1 MADEGQALI
10 LAELRE
16 IKGEVRL
23 IPKLQAQV
31 DAALGATRQLD
42 TAMRE
47 STAALQTQAT
57 AHSKLLD
64 ELRLQVHQTTAAMMG
79 ISNDLQKLTPRV
91 VDLEKQVVASFSQ
104 QQQLAR
110 DVRELACFPDRDE
123 YAAMQ
128 DGVESLTESLPGL
141 QEDVGKLQG
150 FVKVHEPWLNGVEW
164 FLRILFYA
172 LASAAVVGLLWLL
185 GKALTNGL

>member
-1 MADEGQALI
+1 MSDEQSVI
-10 LAELRE
+10 LSELRE

-23 IPKLQAQV
+23 IPRLQAQV
-31 DAALGATRQLD
+31 EAALGATRQLD

-64 ELRLQVHQTTAAMMG
+64 ELRLQVHQTTVAMMG
-79 ISNDLQKLTPRV
+79 VSNDVQQLTPRV
-91 VDLEKQVVASFSQ
+91 VDLEKQAQAAFSQ

-110 DVRELACFPDRDE
+110 DVREMGCFPDREE
-123 YAAMQ
+123 YEDLQ
-128 DGVESLTESLPGL
+128 VEVETLPGL
-141 QEDVGKLQG
+141 REDVGKLQG

-172 LASAAVVGLLWLL
+172 LASASVVGILWLL
-185 GKALTNGL
+185 GMALTNGL

>member
-1 MADEGQALI
+1 MGEESVDVQKMI

-31 DAALGATRQLD
+31 DAMKAATQQLD
-42 TAMRE
+42 TSMRE

-57 AHSKLLD
+57 AHSRIID
-64 ELRLQVHQTTAAMMG
+64 ELRLQVHQSIASMMG
-79 ISNDLQKLTPRV
+79 ISNDVQSLMTRMKDV
-91 VDLEKQVVASFSQ
+91 EKQTTAAF
-104 QQQLAR
+104 QQQLQLAKE
-110 DVRELACFPDRDE
+110 VREAACFPDREE
-123 YAAMQ
+123 Y
-128 DGVESLTESLPGL
+128 ESLRAKVAILPAL
-141 QEDVGKLQG
+141 RKNVGKIG
-150 FVKVHEPWLNGVEW
+150 NEVKKHIPWLNGIEW

-172 LASAAVVGLLWLL
+172 LASAAVAGVLWLL

>member
-1 MADEGQALI
+1 MGEETIDVPRMI

-31 DAALGATRQLD
+31 DALRASTQQLD

-57 AHSKLLD
+57 AHNKIID
-64 ELRLQVHQTTAAMMG
+64 ELRLQVHQSTAAMMG
-79 ISNDLQKLTPRV
+79 ISNDVQSLTARMKDV
-91 VDLEKQVVASFSQ
+91 EKQSAAAFQ
-104 QQQLAR
+104 QQMQLAR
-110 DVRELACFPDRDE
+110 DVRDAAGFPDPEE
-123 YAAMQ
+123 YK
-128 DGVESLTESLPGL
+128 SLQEAVATLPEL
-141 QEDVGKLQG
+141 REDVGIIKIHL
-150 FVKVHEPWLNGVEW
+150 PWLNGIEW
-164 FLRILFYA
+164 FLRILLYA

-185 GKALTNGL
+185 GRALTNSL